1 MPSPGE
7 IHASDF
13 SEVHVINIESDLD
26 IDTPVIK
33 VDKQDSAM
41 NGNGERCF
49 HFSYLRHNVTDAANF
64 PIHEWFELFLW

>member
-1 MPSPGE
+1 MPSPDE
-7 IHASDF
+7 THASDF

-26 IDTPVIK
+26 IDSPVIK

-49 HFSYLRHNVTDAANF
+49 HFSYLRSYDTKLPMRLIF
-64 PIHEWFELFLW
+64 LFMNE